1 MKLNQAIQPR
11 MDTDEPGA
19 APAATPPSPPSEGG
33 EGRGEEAGAAARQV
47 AAQIFGTPLSPTLSP
62 SEGERE
68 SERRWTSL
76 SEGREPSS
84 WYYGC
89 RTLDGNKQFPQR
101 VRGACEIKSV
111 FIRVHPWLKVFAAF
125 SSVAVFLTALARAE
139 EAAPTNTKAAGTETR
154 ISSKTVNFDLKSRS
168 AVYRGN
174 VVVEDPRVNVT
185 CDLLTARLPTN
196 GTRVDSIIAESNVV
210 MLIPE
215 KGATN
220 RATADKAV
228 YTYSVNAG
236 VTNEVLELT
245 GSPAI
250 ETPQGTMTGT
260 KITWDRAR
268 DNISATDSHMSYRPS
283 TNTPPAEVS
292 TNAAPE
298 PKPSTP

>member
-1 MKLNQAIQPR
+1 MKLNFIFLF
-11 MDTDEPGA
+11 
-19 APAATPPSPPSEGG
+19 
-33 EGRGEEAGAAARQV
+33 V
-47 AAQIFGTPLSPTLSP
+47 AAVTL
-62 SEGERE
+62 
-68 SERRWTSL
+68 
-76 SEGREPSS
+76 
-84 WYYGC
+84 
-89 RTLDGNKQFPQR
+89 
-101 VRGACEIKSV
+101 
-111 FIRVHPWLKVFAAF
+111 
-125 SSVAVFLTALARAE
+125 RAE
-139 EAAPTNTKAAGTETR
+139 EPAKLSANAASTETR

-168 AVYRGN
+168 AVYRGS
-174 VVVEDPRVNVT
+174 VVVEDARVNVT
-185 CDLLTARLPTN
+185 CDVLTARLPTN

-220 RATADKAV
+220 RATSDRAV

-283 TNTPPAEVS
+283 TNAPPGEVS

-298 PKPSTP
+298 PKPTSP